1 MLCDVA
7 NGIAC
12 ALVEVKTALS
22 RGDPV
27 SELPNMLMADFIRRC
42 APPYRTLNACQ
53 HGLFCYL

>member
-1 MLCDVA
+1 MLRDVA

-27 SELPNMLMADFIRRC
+27 SELPHMLRADFIRRC
-42 APPYRTLNACQ
+42 APPMG
-53 HGLFCYL
+53 H